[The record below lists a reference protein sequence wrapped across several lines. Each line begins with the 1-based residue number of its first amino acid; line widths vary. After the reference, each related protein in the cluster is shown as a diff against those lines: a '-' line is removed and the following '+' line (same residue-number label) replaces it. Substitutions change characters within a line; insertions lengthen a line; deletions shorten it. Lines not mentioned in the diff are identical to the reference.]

1 MAIYLDHNATTPPA
15 PAVID
20 AMVRCMTETWANASS
35 THAPGQAAKRVLR
48 AARESVARLVGCE
61 PSEIVFTSGATEAN
75 AMVLHGVAALAGR
88 HRERSRLVTT
98 PLEHAALLKLARQLP
113 LQGAV
118 SGVDLIAARV
128 DGTLDLAMADALIG
142 ADTALV
148 SVMAANNETGVL
160 MPIHLIAALAH
171 ARGALAHARGAL
183 LHVDATQVIGKLP
196 FDFSASGAD
205 LMSVSAHKLHGP
217 KGVGALVIRKG
228 LAWPAL
234 LAGAQERGR
243 RGGTENLPAIAGF
256 AAAADA
262 IVRGEPLAARAARVA
277 QLRDRLEAGLRT
289 ALPVHVYGSGA
300 ARLPNTSFVRFGSL
314 HAEQVLQR
322 LERFGVVASAGAAC
336 EAGGSEPSHVLT
348 AMGVAR
354 DEAFGAV
361 RLSLGATTSEA
372 EIDVVLDRLP
382 AALAPLLQATPHA
395 LTA

>member
-1 MAIYLDHNATTPPA
+1 MAIYLDHNATTAPA

-35 THAPGQAAKRVLR
+35 AHAPGQAAKRVLR
-48 AARESVARLVGCE
+48 AARESVARLLGCE

-75 AMVLHGVAALAGR
+75 AMALHGVAALAGR

-118 SGVDLIAARV
+118 TGLDLIAARA
-128 DGTLDLAMADALIG
+128 DGTLDLAVADALIG
-142 ADTALV
+142 DGTALV

-171 ARGALAHARGAL
+171 ARGAL
-183 LHVDATQVIGKLP
+183 LHVDATQVIGKVP
-196 FDFSASGAD
+196 FDFAASGAD

-256 AAAADA
+256 GAAADA
-262 IVRGEPLAARAARVA
+262 IVRGEPLAARAERVA
-277 QLRDRLEAGLRT
+277 RLRDRLEAGLRT
-289 ALPVHVYGSGA
+289 GMPVHVYGSGA
-300 ARLPNTSFVRFGSL
+300 ARLPNTSFVRFGAL

-336 EAGGSEPSHVLT
+336 EAGGSAPSHVLT
-348 AMGVAR
+348 AMGVAP

-361 RLSLGATTSEA
+361 RMSLGAMTTEA

-395 LTA
+395 MTA